1 MYLVRSP
8 NSFKNTKK
16 QGITSTN
23 TKKSI
28 KKKKKVLI
36 MKLLSSSKI

>member
-28 KKKKKVLI
+28 KKKKSFNNEVT
-36 MKLLSSSKI
+36 

>member
-28 KKKKKVLI
+28 KKKKVLI